1 MKTDI
6 DSILEANHLD
16 ALLITGPTQH
26 NPAMVYFT
34 GMVHVTNADLVLPR
48 GKPGTLYH
56 GSMEREEAAKTGFKT
71 RSYTLYPYSDYLTRA
86 HNDRILA
93 IGLRYAQMLKDA
105 GVTHGRVAL
114 YGQTEV
120 GPSFAAFNALQKAMP
135 EIELVGF
142 LSDEIVM
149 KAMETKSAEEIA
161 RIRHMGQVTTAVVA
175 ETADF
180 LSGRKV
186 KDDML
191 YGEDDQPLTIGT
203 VKSKIDLWL
212 AERGAENPE
221 GTIFS
226 IGRDAGVPHSNG
238 NPTDILRLGQT
249 IVYDIFPCE
258 AGGGYFYDFT
268 RTWCLGY
275 APDEVQ
281 KLYEQVLAVHE
292 GAVKALKPGQ
302 DFADSQR
309 WACEQFAAM
318 GHATIMQN
326 LATEEG
332 YVHSLGHGIGLHI
345 HEKPFS
351 SMGAEVKDRLLP
363 GSVFTIEPGLY
374 YPSRGMGIRL
384 EDSYW
389 LNPNGH
395 FEVLADYP
403 LDLVLPVKKQ

>member
-1 MKTDI
+1 M
-6 DSILEANHLD
+6 
-16 ALLITGPTQH
+16 
-26 NPAMVYFT
+26 
-34 GMVHVTNADLVLPR
+34 
-48 GKPGTLYH
+48 
-56 GSMEREEAAKTGFKT
+56 
-71 RSYTLYPYSDYLTRA
+71 
-86 HNDRILA
+86 
-93 IGLRYAQMLKDA
+93 LRDA
-105 GVTHGRVAL
+105 GVTHGREAL
-114 YGQTEV
+114 YGQAEMGV
-120 GPSFAAFNALQKAMP
+120 SYAAFNALQKAMP

-180 LSGRKV
+180 LSSSKV

-238 NPTDILRLGQT
+238 NPTDILCLGQT

-374 YPSRGMGIRL
+374 YPSRGMGVRL

>member
-6 DSILEANHLD
+6 DSILEANQID

-26 NPAMVYFT
+26 NPSMVYFT
-34 GMVHVTNADLVLPR
+34 GIVHVTNADLVLPR

-56 GSMEREEAAKTGFKT
+56 GPMEREEAAKSGLKP
-71 RSYTLYPYSDYLTRA
+71 RSYSLYPLSDYLKRSN
-86 HNDRILA
+86 NDRILA
-93 IGLRYAQMLKDA
+93 TGLWYAQMLKDA
-105 GVTHGRVAL
+105 GVTKGRVAV
-114 YGQTEV
+114 YGQAEV
-120 GPSFAAFNALQKAMP
+120 GASYAAFNALQKAMP

-149 KAMETKSAEEIA
+149 KAMETKNAEEIA

-175 ETADF
+175 ETADY
-180 LSGRKV
+180 LSSRKV

-191 YGEDDQPLTIGT
+191 YGEDDRPLTIGA

-221 GTIFS
+221 GTIFA
-226 IGRDAGVPHSNG
+226 IGRDAGVPHSSG
-238 NPTDILRLGQT
+238 TPTDFLRLGQT

-258 AGGGYFYDFT
+258 AGGGYFYDFS

-275 APDEVQ
+275 APDDVQ
-281 KLYEQVLAVHE
+281 QLYEQVLSVHN
-292 GAVKALKPGQ
+292 GALKALKPGQ
-302 DFADSQR
+302 AFAESQR

-318 GHATIMQN
+318 GHATI
-326 LATEEG
+326 LEDPTTEEG

-389 LNPNGH
+389 LSPEGY